1 MQHFIVM
8 LLLSSLSTSLIALFY
23 VVIMPFLARHCSVRG
38 RYYAWLII
46 IVGFIIPFRPT
57 FDFTMLKINISE
69 IPFQVAAIGNGGIAP
84 IEASTQPAVAGI
96 SWWQVAFVAW
106 VAGAITTFAYQL
118 LKHHRFLKM
127 VERWSEAVKD
137 ESILRLHDE
146 LKKAV
151 GVYKKIDIFLC
162 PCIGSPAMIGCN
174 NPRILLPT
182 LDLTEDDMAFILKH
196 ELVHYKQKDLLYK
209 FLVLIAVSIQWFNPI
224 AYLSAKVISVLC
236 EMSCDAEVVIGTDSK
251 TRQHYCEA
259 IIGVVRQHTKMKT
272 VLSTNFYGGKKGMKS
287 RISSIMEPCQKRAG
301 IAVVV
306 FVTLLMF
313 GTMTVFAISPSATSP
328 MAEGNL
334 LPTSY
339 ATFKSSMSG
348 NFTTINAGK
357 ELQCNT
363 HSTDIV
369 YLKNSGET
377 WNFQENQTVKIN
389 LRINGD
395 GSMSGMAIGY
405 VYINQETG
413 IQEAVEIASYQ
424 IIDTTEIDF
433 KVPTSGEYYFFFGNF
448 SASDFE
454 LDYFN
459 VK

>member
-8 LLLSSLSTSLIALFY
+8 LLLSSLSTSIIALAY
-23 VVIMPFLARHCSVRG
+23 MAIMPFLARHYSVRG
-38 RYYAWLII
+38 RYYAWLVI
-46 IVGFIIPFRPT
+46 IVGFITPFRPN
-57 FDFTMLKINISE
+57 FDFTILKVNISKT
-69 IPFQVAAIGNGGIAP
+69 PFQVAAIGNGGLAP
-84 IEASTQPAVAGI
+84 IEASTQPAIAGV
-96 SWWQVAFVAW
+96 SWWQVALVIW
-106 VAGAITTFAYQL
+106 VAGVIITFAYQL
-118 LKHHRFLKM
+118 VKHYRFLKM
-127 VERWSEAVKD
+127 VERWSDVVED
-137 ESILRLHDE
+137 EPILRQYDE
-146 LKKAV
+146 LKKNV
-151 GVYKKIDIFLC
+151 GVSKKIDIFLC
-162 PCIGSPAMIGCN
+162 PCIGSPSMVGFR

-182 LDLTEDDMAFILKH
+182 LDLAKDDIAFILKH
-196 ELVHYKQKDLLYK
+196 ELVHYKHKDLLYK
-209 FLVLIAVSIQWFNPI
+209 FLVLIAVSIHWFNPI
-224 AYLSAKVISVLC
+224 AYLSAKAISVLC
-236 EMSCDAEVVIGTDSK
+236 EMSCDAEVVTGTDSK
-251 TRQHYCEA
+251 TRQQYCEA
-259 IIGVVRQHTKMKT
+259 IIGIVKHHAKMKT
-272 VLSTNFYGGKKGMKS
+272 VLSTSFYGGKKGMKS

-301 IAVVV
+301 LAVAV

-313 GTMTVFAISPSATSP
+313 GTTAVFAISTSATSP
-328 MAEGNL
+328 MPEGNL

-339 ATFKSSMSG
+339 ATFASSMSG
-348 NFTTINAGK
+348 NFATINAGK

-377 WNFQENQTVKIN
+377 WNLQENQTVKIN

-433 KVPTSGEYYFFFGNF
+433 KVPASGEYYFFFGNF